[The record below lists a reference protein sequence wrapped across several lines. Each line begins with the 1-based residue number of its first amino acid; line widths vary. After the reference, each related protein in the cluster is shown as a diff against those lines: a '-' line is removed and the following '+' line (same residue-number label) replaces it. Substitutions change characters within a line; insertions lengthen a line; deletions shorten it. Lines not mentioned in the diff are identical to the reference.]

1 MEEIN
6 MQKTRNIDKTLMQNM
21 LKREIEEKLR
31 QSEEDYLNGRVR
43 DMEDVFKEW
52 EEKYGI

>member
-1 MEEIN
+1 MIN
-6 MQKTRNIDKTLMQNM
+6 MQKLRNAPTIYMSDTL
-21 LKREIEEKLR
+21 KKEIEEKLR

-43 DMEDVFKEW
+43 DMDEVFKEW